1 MVLVSDLMDRADLG
15 VQAVLLPAPRAA
27 LTWVVATEL
36 LQPASYLEGGELVL
50 TTGLVMADAEAG
62 TWREYVAS
70 LVEAGV
76 AALGLGTGIAFDTVP
91 EDLRG
96 ACRIGRLNLLEVPLE
111 VSFASIS
118 REVGAMLQTAEP
130 EIGAEGAGDEE
141 TLVLQ
146 QLTRAAAKDN
156 QSAIMRAL
164 ASILRGEVSLR
175 DAAGRTVV
183 GPFGPVAT
191 GIDDEVAECIDRIR
205 PGGMRGAGAVG
216 LGDDM
221 RLVVR
226 PVGITGEPES
236 YLVTVQRET
245 LTRAQTLGV
254 DLAWSFLNLIAESS
268 KAFTGWL
275 LRLVG
280 AAAEHLLA
288 GEVAQGLALADQVQ
302 ELVLTRLPSPER
314 RSVSAAGGGHQW
326 RVICLEG
333 GSAAVAG
340 LSTVLARLLVER
352 RGAAVGE
359 RLLWRTDRGGDR
371 LTILGEAE
379 RVPALLEDGRVAPW
393 TRRMR
398 IGVSGPTG
406 ITDLQRGAQQAL
418 SVCTGARQ
426 LGQAVRWEASGL
438 PSVTDLLDEDRA
450 RAFARARLGGVIDQP
465 ELLELLEVYLSE
477 AGAVQRIAERLGVH
491 RNSVPARLVRLRRAL
506 GVDVEDA
513 EQRANLWF
521 ALHFLAE

>member
-1 MVLVSDLMDRADLG
+1 MLLVSDLVDRADLG
-15 VQAVLLPAPRAA
+15 VRAVLLPTPSAA
-27 LTWVVATEL
+27 VTWVVATEL

-91 EDLRG
+91 EDLRE

>member
-1 MVLVSDLMDRADLG
+1 MLLVSDLMDRVDLG
-15 VQAVLLPAPRAA
+15 GARGAPARTERRGHLGRRDRA
-27 LTWVVATEL
+27 

-50 TTGLVMADAEAG
+50 TTGLVMADAEVD

-76 AALGLGTGIAFDTVP
+76 AALGLGTGIVFDTVP
-91 EDLRG
+91 EDLRE

-118 REVGAMLQTAEP
+118 REVGAMLQAAGP
-130 EIGAEGAGDEE
+130 ETGTERAGDEE

-156 QSAIMRAL
+156 QGAIMRAL

-175 DAAGRTVV
+175 DATGRTVV
-183 GPFGPVAT
+183 GPFGPAT
-191 GIDDEVAECIDRIR
+191 PGIDDEVAECIDRIR

-216 LGDDM
+216 IGEM

-236 YLVTVQRET
+236 YLATVHRET

-254 DLAWSFLNLIAESS
+254 DLAWSFLNIIAESS

-275 LRLVG
+275 LQLVG
-280 AAAEHLLA
+280 AAAEHLLV

-302 ELVLTRLPSPER
+302 DLVLKRLPSPAR
-314 RSVSAAGGGHQW
+314 RSMTGTGGGHQW

-340 LSTVLARLLVER
+340 LSSALARLLVER
-352 RGAAVGE
+352 RGVQWE
-359 RLLWRTDRGGDR
+359 RGF
-371 LTILGEAE
+371 
-379 RVPALLEDGRVAPW
+379 
-393 TRRMR
+393 
-398 IGVSGPTG
+398 
-406 ITDLQRGAQQAL
+406 
-418 SVCTGARQ
+418 CGARN
-426 LGQAVRWEASGL
+426 GMG
-438 PSVTDLLDEDRA
+438 
-450 RAFARARLGGVIDQP
+450 
-465 ELLELLEVYLSE
+465 
-477 AGAVQRIAERLGVH
+477 
-491 RNSVPARLVRLRRAL
+491 PA
-506 GVDVEDA
+506 
-513 EQRANLWF
+513 
-521 ALHFLAE
+521 

>member
-91 EDLRG
+91 EDLRE

-521 ALHFLAE
+521 ALHYLAE

>member
-1 MVLVSDLMDRADLG
+1 MVLVSDLVDRAELG
-15 VQAVLLPAPRAA
+15 VRAVLLPAPSAA
-27 LTWVVATEL
+27 VTWVVATEL

-50 TTGLVMADAEAG
+50 TTGLVMADTEAG
-62 TWREYVAS
+62 TWRQYVAS

-91 EDLRG
+91 DDLRE
-96 ACRIGRLNLLEVPLE
+96 ACRVGGLNLLEVPLD

-118 REVGAMLQTAEP
+118 RDVGAMLQAAGP
-130 EIGAEGAGDEE
+130 AVGAEGAGDEE
-141 TLVLQ
+141 ILVLQ

-183 GPFGPVAT
+183 GPFGPAAPQ
-191 GIDDEVAECIDRIR
+191 IDDEVAECIARIR

-216 LGDDM
+216 IGEM

-236 YLVTVQRET
+236 YLATVHRET

-275 LRLVG
+275 LQLVG
-280 AAAEHLLA
+280 AAAEHLLV

-302 ELVLTRLPSPER
+302 DLVLKRLPSPAR
-314 RSVSAAGGGHQW
+314 RSMTGTGGGHQW

-340 LSTVLARLLVER
+340 LSSALARLLVER
-352 RGAAVGE
+352 RGGPVGE
-359 RLLWRTDRGGDR
+359 GLLWCTERDGTR
-371 LTILGEAE
+371 LMILGEAE
-379 RVPALLEDGRVAPW
+379 RVPALLEDGSVAPW
-393 TRRMR
+393 AGRMR
-398 IGVSGPTG
+398 IGVSGSVG
-406 ITDLQRGAQQAL
+406 IADLPRAAQQAL

-438 PSVTDLLDEDRA
+438 PSVTDLLDEERA
-450 RAFARARLGGVIDQP
+450 RAFARARLGGVVDQP
-465 ELLELLEVYLSE
+465 EMLELLEIYLSE

-506 GVDVEDA
+506 GVDIEDA

-521 ALHFLAE
+521 ASHYLTK

>member
-15 VQAVLLPAPRAA
+15 VQAVLLPAPSAA
-27 LTWVVATEL
+27 VTWVVATEL

-91 EDLRG
+91 EDLRE

>member
-1 MVLVSDLMDRADLG
+1 MLLVSDLMDRADLG
-15 VQAVLLPAPRAA
+15 VRAVLLPAPSAA
-27 LTWVVATEL
+27 VTWVVATEL

-91 EDLRG
+91 EDLRE

-118 REVGAMLQTAEP
+118 RDVGTMLQAAGP

-175 DAAGRTVV
+175 DATGRTVV
-183 GPFGPVAT
+183 GPFGPEAT

-216 LGDDM
+216 LGDM

-226 PVGITGEPES
+226 PVGITGEPER
-236 YLVTVQRET
+236 YLATVQRET

-275 LRLVG
+275 LQLVG
-280 AAAEHLLA
+280 ASTRHLLA
-288 GEVAQGLALADQVQ
+288 GDIAQGLALADQVQ

-314 RSVSAAGGGHQW
+314 RSVPATGGGHQW
-326 RVICLEG
+326 RVVCLEG
-333 GSAAVAG
+333 GSADVAG
-340 LSTVLARLLVER
+340 LSTVLARLLVES
-352 RGAAVGE
+352 RGAPVGE
-359 RLLWRTDRGGDR
+359 RLLWRTDRGGTR
-371 LTILGEAE
+371 LMILGEVE
-379 RVPALLEDGRVAPW
+379 RVPSLLEDGSVTPW
-393 TRRMR
+393 TERMR
-398 IGVSGPTG
+398 IGVSGPVG
-406 ITDLQRGAQQAL
+406 VTDLPRGAQQAL
-418 SVCTGARQ
+418 SVCTGTRQ

-438 PSVTDLLDEDRA
+438 PSVTDLLDEERA
-450 RAFARARLGGVIDQP
+450 QAFARARLGGVADQP
-465 ELLELLEVYLSE
+465 ELLELLRIYLSE

-491 RNSVPARLVRLRRAL
+491 RNSVPARLARLRRAL
-506 GVDVEDA
+506 GVDIEDA
-513 EQRANLWF
+513 EQRANLWC
-521 ALHFLAE
+521 ALHFWAE

>member
-1 MVLVSDLMDRADLG
+1 MVLVSDLVDRAELG
-15 VQAVLLPAPRAA
+15 VRAVLLPAPSAA
-27 LTWVVATEL
+27 VTWVVATEL

-50 TTGLVMADAEAG
+50 TTGLVMADTEAG
-62 TWREYVAS
+62 TWRQYVAS

-76 AALGLGTGIAFDTVP
+76 AALGLGTGIAFDAVP
-91 EDLRG
+91 DDLRE
-96 ACRIGRLNLLEVPLE
+96 ACRVGGLNLLEVPLD

-118 REVGAMLQTAEP
+118 RDVGAMLQAAGP
-130 EIGAEGAGDEE
+130 AVGAEGAGDEE
-141 TLVLQ
+141 ILVLQ

>member
-91 EDLRG
+91 EDLRE

-288 GEVAQGLALADQVQ
+288 GEGAQGLALADQVQ